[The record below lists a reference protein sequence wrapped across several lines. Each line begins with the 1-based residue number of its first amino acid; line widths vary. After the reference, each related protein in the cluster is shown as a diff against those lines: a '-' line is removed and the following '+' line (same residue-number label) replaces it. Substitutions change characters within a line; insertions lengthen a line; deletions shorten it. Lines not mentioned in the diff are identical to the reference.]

1 MIVKHFGSAKDFR
14 SHSANF
20 LHRAKSLHDHQR
32 DPVTNEAQVKIV
44 NENTSEKEVCIGVD
58 PRGKHHPRPAP
69 PPDTNRQNQIQ
80 TARTKKPQLKSLTRK
95 TTDP

>member
-44 NENTSEKEVCIGVD
+44 NENTSEKELNAQEKE
-58 PRGKHHPRPAP
+58 PRTGKRS
-69 PPDTNRQNQIQ
+69 RQPKNG
-80 TARTKKPQLKSLTRK
+80 
-95 TTDP
+95 